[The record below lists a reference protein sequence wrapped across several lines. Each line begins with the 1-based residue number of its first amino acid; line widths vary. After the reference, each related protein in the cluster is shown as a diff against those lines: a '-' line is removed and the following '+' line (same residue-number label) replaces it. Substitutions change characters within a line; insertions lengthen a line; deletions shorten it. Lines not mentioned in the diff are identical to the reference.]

1 MDPLTIDLPERIET
15 ERLLLRSPRPG
26 DGAVLN
32 AAVCASI
39 AELQPWLPWAQTAPT
54 AEESELQCRKMHARF
69 VAREDLPVFIFER
82 RADGGEG
89 ELLGGSGLHR
99 IDWAVPRFE
108 IGYWRRSGHD
118 GRGIVTEAARALTRL
133 AFDALGARRVEVR
146 MDARNLR
153 SMRVAERAG
162 FAFEGVLRQD
172 ALTVDGRPRDT
183 RVYARVRG
191 IEEA

>member
-1 MDPLTIDLPERIET
+1 MDPLMIDLPERLET

-32 AAVCASI
+32 AAVCASL
-39 AELQPWLPWAQTAPT
+39 AELQPWLPWAQTVPT
-54 AEESELQCRKMHARF
+54 TDESELQCRKMHARF
-69 VAREDLPVFIFER
+69 VAREDLTVFIFER

-89 ELLGGSGLHR
+89 ALLGGSGLHR

-162 FAFEGVLRQD
+162 FVFEGVLRQD